1 MFISSSG
8 TPIRNGQKIKWS
20 SDFILFPS
28 EVAVIKIEA
37 HTKKIE
43 PHYQSVAI
51 TDFHAKAA
59 ATESKK
65 ILAHVDAVQSPS
77 AKNYSLLPYFCHS
90 GLLVTAAVCSWIRET
105 NMSKQ

>member
-1 MFISSSG
+1 MMSSA
-8 TPIRNGQKIKWS
+8 TPIRNGQV
-20 SDFILFPS
+20 SDLIAILLPP
-28 EVAVIKIEA
+28 EIAAVKIEA

-90 GLLVTAAVCSWIRET
+90 GLLVTAAVCS
-105 NMSKQ
+105 